1 MQYASS
7 MKSKPPSVRDISVDN
22 MKPSMKDQSV
32 SYKNVSMKDQ
42 SVSYKKVSVKD
53 QSVQEIKSVSNKSIM
68 QRPSLHDQSNQK
80 TIERID

>member
-22 MKPSMKDQSV
+22 MKPSMKDQSI
-32 SYKNVSMKDQ
+32 
-42 SVSYKKVSVKD
+42 SYKKVSVKD

-68 QRPSLHDQSNQK
+68 QKPSLHDQSNQK